1 MLLSSVSVHV
11 PRLHLR
17 QRSEHLDV
25 GFEVWAILVKIRV
38 INHTLHNRVSKV
50 NERLDERH
58 EVDIEKRWVLRTKQI
73 GSILDEGVP
82 SLNSRDQR
90 LVLFGILAS

>member
-1 MLLSSVSVHV
+1 MLLRCVSVHV

-50 NERLDERH
+50 NERFDEGH
-58 EVDIEKRWVLRTKQI
+58 EVDIEKRWVLRAKQI
-73 GSILDEGVP
+73 GSILYEGVP
-82 SLNSRDQR
+82 SLNSRDQG
-90 LVLFGILAS
+90 LVLFSILAS